1 MSMSLVKV
9 KTKYQV
15 TLPTAVRSH
24 LEIHEGD
31 MLEASVQKGRI
42 ILTPKTMLDK
52 AVVDGLRDVV
62 AGRVEG
68 PFHSAKAVLAALYG
82 KE

>member
-1 MSMSLVKV
+1 MSLVRV

-15 TLPTAVRSH
+15 TLPTTVRSH
-24 LEIHEGD
+24 LQIQEGD
-31 MLEASVQKGRI
+31 VLEASVQKGKI

-52 AVVDGLRDVV
+52 AVVEGLQDVM

-68 PFHSAKAVLAALYG
+68 PFHSAKAVLGALS
-82 KE
+82 